1 MGESKRKQAFN
12 ETARNALKVVCPEC
26 RKPTRHIVLKSVDLS
41 GSERMDKF
49 NDYDWSDHFQ
59 IIQCQGCEAVSFR
72 QISSNTEDFEMND
85 DDELEYVEREALYP
99 PRIAGRA
106 ELGDADFLPFHV
118 HRIYRETVNALANA
132 QPILC
137 GIGIGAL
144 IEAVCDEQQATGA
157 TLKDKIDALVK
168 LQILSL
174 RDAEFLHKL
183 RFLRNQ
189 AAHKAKPHKQ
199 SQLVLAMDIIERLLQ
214 GVYILEARAKGSF
227 K

>member
-1 MGESKRKQAFN
+1 M
-12 ETARNALKVVCPEC
+12 
-26 RKPTRHIVLKSVDLS
+26 
-41 GSERMDKF
+41 
-49 NDYDWSDHFQ
+49 
-59 IIQCQGCEAVSFR
+59 
-72 QISSNTEDFEMND
+72 
-85 DDELEYVEREALYP
+85 
-99 PRIAGRA
+99 
-106 ELGDADFLPFHV
+106 
-118 HRIYRETVNALANA
+118 
-132 QPILC
+132 
-137 GIGIGAL
+137 

-174 RDAEFLHKL
+174 RDAEFIHKL